1 MILHTVN
8 TSPLQSL
15 ALADCLQLMTEQ
27 DSLLLIENAVIAS
40 QAQHSLVAELKQLSE
55 QGRLLVLKADL
66 DARGI
71 TNSIG
76 KACSYLDF
84 VNLVIKHKSQ
94 LAW

>member
-1 MILHTVN
+1 
-8 TSPLQSL
+8 
-15 ALADCLQLMTEQ
+15 MTEK
-27 DSLLLIENAVIAS
+27 DTLLLMEDAVVAT
-40 QAQHSLVAELKQLSE
+40 QAQHPWFEQLTQLSE
-55 QGRLLVLKADL
+55 QGRLAVLQADL

>member
-8 TSPLQSL
+8 TSPLQTF
-15 ALADCLQLMTEQ
+15 ALADCLQLMAEQ
-27 DSLLLIENAVIAS
+27 DSLLLMEDAVLAIHT
-40 QAQHSLVAELKQLSE
+40 QHPLQAELKLLSE
-55 QGRLLVLKADL
+55 QGRLLLLKADL

-71 TNSIG
+71 DNSIG

-84 VNLVIKHKSQ
+84 VNQVIAHKSQ